1 MLCLGGAEVFA
12 QKTFSKRFP
21 AQKNVRLQL
30 INMAGTVTVEGWN
43 RDEIKLVADLEAP
56 YANLAPQQSNDT
68 LLIDVKSQSRSDAG
82 SVNFKIFAPN
92 SSAVDI
98 ETGTGNISI
107 KDINGPMVR
116 AHVWL
121 SGDIDLLNLNTASIL
136 ASNTTGDIIFD
147 GALTWGGKY
156 EFKSTQ
162 GNIYIRIPGDS
173 AFTLNATSPGRNI
186 NLGAFSGT
194 INQNDPR
201 KVFGQIGNNANASL
215 LVSNQKGRIAF
226 SKR

>member
-1 MLCLGGAEVFA
+1 M
-12 QKTFSKRFP
+12 
-21 AQKNVRLQL
+21 
-30 INMAGTVTVEGWN
+30 
-43 RDEIKLVADLEAP
+43 
-56 YANLAPQQSNDT
+56 
-68 LLIDVKSQSRSDAG
+68 
-82 SVNFKIFAPN
+82 
-92 SSAVDI
+92 
-98 ETGTGNISI
+98 
-107 KDINGPMVR
+107 
-116 AHVWL
+116 
-121 SGDIDLLNLNTASIL
+121 
-136 ASNTTGDIIFD
+136 ASNTTGDIFFD

-162 GNIYIRIPGDS
+162 GNINIRIPGDS

-226 SKR
+226 LKR